1 MGHPMKVLVVSAVIM
16 ACSAMPQ
23 VAAAQT
29 GSAPFCLQ
37 TLTSVRCVY
46 ATMGDCERA
55 RADNSNDQCITQ
67 ADARGKT
74 GLGEPPARPPQS
86 PTPSER

>member
-1 MGHPMKVLVVSAVIM
+1 MGHSMKALVVSAVIM
-16 ACSAMPQ
+16 ALSAAPQ

-55 RADNSNDQCITQ
+55 RASSSNDQCITRT
-67 ADARGKT
+67 DAHGVT
-74 GLGEPPARPPQS
+74 GLGEPPVPSPKA

>member
-1 MGHPMKVLVVSAVIM
+1 MKVLVTSAAIV
-16 ACSAMPQ
+16 ALCAMPQ

>member
-1 MGHPMKVLVVSAVIM
+1 MKVLVVSAAIM
-16 ACSAMPQ
+16 AFSAVPQ
-23 VAAAQT
+23 VAVAQT

-46 ATMGDCERA
+46 ATMADCERA
-55 RADNSNDQCITQ
+55 RRDSSNDQCITRT
-67 ADARGKT
+67 DAQGTT

-86 PTPSER
+86 PTPAER